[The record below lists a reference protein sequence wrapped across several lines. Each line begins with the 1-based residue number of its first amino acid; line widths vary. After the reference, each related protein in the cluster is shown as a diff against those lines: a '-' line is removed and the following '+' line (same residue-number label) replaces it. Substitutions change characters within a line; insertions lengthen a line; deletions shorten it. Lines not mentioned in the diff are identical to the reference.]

1 MDMSIEEKI
10 KKMRDRRTM
19 KTEEEWEEIRDARAR
34 RRKEARDQE
43 KRELAEKTRIKS
55 VREEKEKKKKEE
67 LLLKKRDEVAT
78 IEKLKQW
85 ILKEGKNKD
94 ELRVLLISHPELYQ
108 NVDNDFISIK
118 VKEYY
123 KHLEDLKEGKKKE
136 IVKVLNKKGI
146 QKMSTLGGFGWR
158 R

>member
-1 MDMSIEEKI
+1 MSIEEKI
-10 KKMRDRRTM
+10 KKMRERRTM
-19 KTEEEWEEIRDARAR
+19 KTEEEWTEIRDARAR
-34 RRKEARDQE
+34 KRKDARDQE
-43 KRELAEKTRIKS
+43 KRELAEKARIKGK
-55 VREEKEKKKKEE
+55 REEKDKKKNEE

-78 IEKLKQW
+78 TEKLKQW
-85 ILKEGKNKD
+85 ILKEGKSKD

-108 NVDNDFISIK
+108 NVDSDFISIK

-123 KHLEDLKEGKKKE
+123 EHLEDLKEAKKEE

>member
-1 MDMSIEEKI
+1 MEMTIEEKI
-10 KKMRDRRTM
+10 KKMRERRTM
-19 KTEEEWEEIRDARAR
+19 KTEEEWAELRDARAR
-34 RRKEARDQE
+34 RRKESREQE
-43 KRELAEKTRIKS
+43 KKELAEKARIKRE
-55 VREEKEKKKKEE
+55 REEKEKKKKEE
-67 LLLKKRDEVAT
+67 LMLKKRDEVAT
-78 IEKLKQW
+78 TEKLKQW

-108 NVDNDFISIK
+108 NVDNDFISKK

-123 KHLEDLKEGKKKE
+123 GHLEDLKEAKKKE
-136 IVKVLNKKGI
+136 IVKVLNEKGI